1 MDGNGEQP
9 KNDINI
15 ELNNSDLVVGC
26 VEQIVNTVDKEKEKF
41 GSEEIDTG
49 KQNTSFKRRV
59 SENFTNLIF
68 PHTPFIEYLL

>member
-9 KNDINI
+9 ENDINI

-41 GSEEIDTG
+41 GSEQIDTG
-49 KQNTSFKRRV
+49 KQNTSFKGTA
-59 SENFTNLIF
+59 SENFTNLILT
-68 PHTPFIEYLL
+68 PHSFH